1 MQACIKM
8 QFFKDLCFVKF
19 CDEINFANFRKS
31 PRKHQQ
37 GGILQDSYSDEI
49 FL

>member
-1 MQACIKM
+1 VINMT
-8 QFFKDLCFVKF
+8 FFKDLYFVKF

-31 PRKHQQ
+31 PRKHQE